1 MCEWAQLHVRSHDN
15 SSAKQLMQVI
25 TGGYDCSDMS
35 LQSIPD
41 EIPDSVHI
49 LKFSFN
55 YMPAL
60 YNFTFKRLMSLHYL
74 DLTRCSITFVYEDI
88 FIHQTDLQVL
98 ILIGNPLVFFA
109 GRAFF
114 GPSGLKYL
122 SMAQSNIKSLSDIP
136 SDNLAN
142 LEVLDLRGSDISNL
156 DGLSKSYWS
165 NLKSLQLGMNM
176 IEKITAEDLKPL
188 HGMVGLNVSFKA
200 NNITSMEP
208 SAFQSMTFGS
218 IDFSGC
224 LGKLDISVLLK
235 GLVGVK
241 TSRLNLGL
249 YETDPKSH
257 ISNIALQSFCNIS
270 VTDLNLQLQH
280 FSDLNNRTFQ
290 CLEGLQ
296 KLDLTRSHLNLLP
309 SNLSGLSTLS
319 HLGLNENSFRDV
331 CHINARN
338 FPILTH
344 LSMRSNM
351 KRLDFS
357 SRCLEDLGSLEKL
370 DLSLSKVNP
379 IGPCCNDQLFGL
391 GYLKFLNLSYGSP
404 MFWDVQP
411 FNVTPQLEHL
421 DCSHSRYTLNGSSPF
436 SNLQNLRSLNL
447 SWTNSNLTNVQ
458 LFKGLKTLQQLS
470 LKGATVQDGV
480 FSQAELFKH
489 VPDLETLILSACGIS
504 AIKED
509 LFKELTHLKQIDV
522 SSNRLLKFSISPF
535 YSLKFLQL
543 NFANNS
549 ITMVDV
555 KDLADLGSKN
565 TVDLSY
571 NPLICNCSNYEFIKW
586 VKDNVIK
593 ARHITETTCN
603 GTGTR
608 IIDVHL
614 KCSVNMPIYAKILVA
629 VVIGFGIICIFQLIR
644 TIRKRYAG
652 YKEL

>member
-1 MCEWAQLHVRSHDN
+1 M
-15 SSAKQLMQVI
+15 KQCSQI
-25 TGGYDCSDMS
+25 TDGYDCSDMS

-41 EIPDSVHI
+41 EIPDSVQI

-55 YMPAL
+55 YLPAL
-60 YNFTFKRLMSLHYL
+60 YNFTFKRLQSLHYL
-74 DLTRCSITFVYEDI
+74 DLTRCGITFVYEDI

-109 GRAFF
+109 SRAFF
-114 GPSGLKYL
+114 GLSGLKYL

-136 SDNLAN
+136 SDNLAY
-142 LEVLDLRGSDISNL
+142 LEVLDLRGSDIANL
-156 DGLSKSYWS
+156 DGLSKFYWR
-165 NLKSLQLGMNM
+165 NLKSLQLDMNT

-188 HGMVGLNVSFKA
+188 HGMVGLNISFKA

-208 SAFQSMTFGS
+208 GAFQSMTFGS

-249 YETDPKSH
+249 YETDPKSQ

-319 HLGLNENSFRDV
+319 HLGLDENSFRDV

-357 SRCLEDLGSLEKL
+357 SRCLENLGSMEKL

-421 DCSHSRYTLNGSSPF
+421 DCSHSRYTLNDSSPF

-458 LFKGLKTLQQLS
+458 LFKGLKTLQHLS

-480 FSQAELFKH
+480 FTQTELFKH
-489 VPDLETLILSACGIS
+489 VPHLETLILSACGIS

-535 YSLKFLQL
+535 YSLKFLEL

-549 ITMVDV
+549 IMMVDV
-555 KDLADLGSKN
+555 KDVVGLGSQS

-593 ARHITETTCN
+593 VRHITETTCN
-603 GTGTR
+603 CTGIR

-614 KCSVNMPIYAKILVA
+614 KCSVNMPIYAQILVA
-629 VVIGFGIICIFQLIR
+629 VAIVFGIICIFQLIR